1 MATDAYVA
9 IQSSTITSATS
20 VTFSSIPST
29 YTDLEIRYTDIGSGY
44 GDLTFTVNGDTTSGL
59 YSYTVFYGTGSGT
72 PGSFRSTGQNSGY
85 IGDNYT
91 SYGAGTV
98 QFMNY
103 SNTVTNKTMIARHG
117 VSTRDAMAVVSLW
130 RNTNAIFS
138 ITISSASMSGTFS
151 LYGIKAA

>member
-1 MATDAYVA
+1 MAADAYVA

-59 YSYTVFYGTGSGT
+59 YSYTVFYGTGST
-72 PGSFRSTGQNSGY
+72 TGSFRSTGQNNGY
-85 IGDNYT
+85 LGDNYT
-91 SYGAGTV
+91 SYGTGTA

-103 SNTVTNKTMIARHG
+103 SNTTTNKTILARHG
-117 VSTRDAMAVVSLW
+117 VASRDTMAVVSLW
-130 RNTNAIFS
+130 RNTNAISS